1 MLQRQLGLIYLL
13 KEKMTNL
20 SPTNLTPGGFVQLN
34 VPVGP
39 GAALNG
45 PTKVLVIANGLASAP
60 YVPNTVYGPDVVG
73 FVVGNHNDVVAVFGA
88 GSEAQVGYDAFVLA
102 NPNLPVYLIAP
113 NESTGSAATLTVTFT
128 NAATSFGTV
137 TSYCNGTFAS
147 TNVSSGDSTTTI
159 ATNVAAT
166 INQQVNWQVSA
177 SPSVGTVVVTAKNKG
192 PRGNHIYF
200 ASQVGNGLTGTT
212 SSAQSF
218 AYLSSGSV
226 EDVWTSTLAAIS
238 TTQFDYIFTAAEDG
252 NVSGNLGLLNAQ
264 VVSMALAVP
273 GLPQR
278 VVDGYVG
285 TEAQAAVTANL
296 VNGVNTDL
304 AWEKNSNYTPIQL
317 AGHLCGCLTNGEGQ
331 STVMLNFDG
340 AGVRSGTESM
350 WQFGVPFD
358 GTKTSPTDV
367 TAALISGLTP
377 IATSSVG
384 KTYVVKACTTYHVN
398 PLSSTLDLRVTDHC
412 IVTIGNIVRAALIQ
426 NWSDNFE
433 GKTAAQN
440 PQPGDKAPNELVVT
454 PDILTASI
462 GKVLAR
468 QVSNGFLQDYN
479 VVSVA
484 LNSVGTFNCVVE
496 ILPVTLAH
504 QMNVDL
510 NSVSAIL

>member
-1 MLQRQLGLIYLL
+1 
-13 KEKMTNL
+13 
-20 SPTNLTPGGFVQLN
+20 
-34 VPVGP
+34 
-39 GAALNG
+39 
-45 PTKVLVIANGLASAP
+45 
-60 YVPNTVYGPDVVG
+60 
-73 FVVGNHNDVVAVFGA
+73 
-88 GSEAQVGYDAFVLA
+88 
-102 NPNLPVYLIAP
+102 
-113 NESTGSAATLTVTFT
+113 
-128 NAATSFGTV
+128 
-137 TSYCNGTFAS
+137 
-147 TNVSSGDSTTTI
+147 
-159 ATNVAAT
+159 
-166 INQQVNWQVSA
+166 
-177 SPSVGTVVVTAKNKG
+177 
-192 PRGNHIYF
+192 
-200 ASQVGNGLTGTT
+200 
-212 SSAQSF
+212 
-218 AYLSSGSV
+218 
-226 EDVWTSTLAAIS
+226 
-238 TTQFDYIFTAAEDG
+238 
-252 NVSGNLGLLNAQ
+252 
-264 VVSMALAVP
+264 
-273 GLPQR
+273 
-278 VVDGYVG
+278 
-285 TEAQAAVTANL
+285 
-296 VNGVNTDL
+296 
-304 AWEKNSNYTPIQL
+304 
-317 AGHLCGCLTNGEGQ
+317 
-331 STVMLNFDG
+331 
-340 AGVRSGTESM
+340 M